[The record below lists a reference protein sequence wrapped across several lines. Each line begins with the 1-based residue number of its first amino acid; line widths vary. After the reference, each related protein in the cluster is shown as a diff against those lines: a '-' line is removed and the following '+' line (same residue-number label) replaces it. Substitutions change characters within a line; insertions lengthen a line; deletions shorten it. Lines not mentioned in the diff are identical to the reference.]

1 MAEYDEMLDYYRHV
15 TPVTDPGRYKR
26 HLVDLPDDIPT
37 LCRVVQ
43 GLIIHDMWVTQYGIE
58 LATDRLRELRL
69 YYVERIIARAFE
81 LDDRPLDQ
89 PRSPDKRVILC
100 CRDFSVLL
108 CSILRVKGISA
119 RARCG
124 FGAYFGPGFCD
135 HWICEYWHD
144 GQRRW
149 VAVDAQL
156 DSLQQDCLKTDFD
169 VHDLPDGK
177 LLVGGRAWQMCRE
190 EGVDPTLFGI
200 GEDCHG
206 LWFVRGNLLRDLAS
220 LNKEETVPYLVGR
233 PWDSWEIVAKNDLAM
248 SERELELLDHVASV
262 TQGGSEAFCETRAV
276 YEANPGLR
284 PPARWLRDM
293 QALWFG

>member
-1 MAEYDEMLDYYRHV
+1 MAEHNEVLEYYRQV
-15 TPVTDPGRYKR
+15 ASVTDPGKYARR
-26 HLVDLPDDIPT
+26 LVDLPDDIPT

-43 GLIIHDMWVTQYGIE
+43 GLVIHDMWVTQYGIE
-58 LATDRLRELRL
+58 LVTDRLRELRL

-89 PRSPDKRVILC
+89 PRSPDKRVIGC

-108 CSILRVKGISA
+108 CSILRVKGIPA

-177 LLVGGRAWQMCRE
+177 LIVGGRAWQMCRD
-190 EGVDPTLFGI
+190 EGVDPALFGI
-200 GEDCHG
+200 GEDCRG
-206 LWFVRGNLLRDLAS
+206 LWFVRGNLLRDMAS

-233 PWDSWEIVAKNDLAM
+233 PWEPWEMVAKDDQAM
-248 SERELELLDHVASV
+248 TERELELLDYVASI
-262 TQGGSEAFCETRAV
+262 TQGGNRAFDEIRSV
-276 YEANPGLR
+276 YEAHPELQ

-293 QALWFG
+293 QALWFE